1 MLLNYF
7 LFAVLFYFVYRAARN
22 LMRAVRGELDAP
34 SSTPRFGA
42 ESSERRD
49 AAYRRWQDLSSR
61 RSQNGTQTNRRQTSH
76 GQANHRSES
85 DPTTFWGDDIEDAK
99 WEDLE

>member
-1 MLLNYF
+1 MLLKYL
-7 LFAVLFYFVYRAARN
+7 LFVILFYFVYRASRN

-42 ESSERRD
+42 ESSARRD
-49 AAYRRWQDLSSR
+49 AAYRRWQDLSSPDR
-61 RSQNGTQTNRRQTSH
+61 PNGAQSSR
-76 GQANHRSES
+76 RSES
-85 DPTTFWGDDIEDAK
+85 DPTSFWGDDVEDAT